1 MKAIKFLIL
10 SFALV
15 AISSAGFAQEKSV
28 TIKVAGECGMCKKKI
43 ESSAKKAG
51 ATFALWNAE
60 AKELQ
65 IKFDTT
71 ATNQKKIEKAIAKT
85 GYDTPGFKA
94 TDEDYDKLDDC
105 CKYERKKEEN

>member
-1 MKAIKFLIL
+1 MKAIKFFIL
-10 SFALV
+10 SLV
-15 AISSAGFAQEKSV
+15 FVTISSVGFAQEKSE
-28 TIKVAGECGMCKKKI
+28 TIKVSGECGMCKKKI

-51 ATFALWNAE
+51 ASFAKWNAE
-60 AKELQ
+60 TKELR

-71 ATNQKKIEKAIAKT
+71 VTSTEKIAKSIAKT